1 MGGVRLHPASRQRE
15 AESSNRVVDPD
26 RLGCVWGNDRWR
38 RCVRVGRLDQ
48 KLYASAEA
56 TDSKAAARLGSD
68 MGEFYMPYP
77 GTRINQET
85 VSLDANG
92 VSGSASYYEVKFSD
106 PSKPNGQIWTGVIGS
121 PAANAPDAGPPQ
133 RWFVVWL
140 GTANN
145 PVDKGAAK
153 ALAESIRPLVA
164 PPPAPAPAPAEP
176 APAPAPAGEVAPT
189 PTTPTPQRTL
199 PA

>member
-1 MGGVRLHPASRQRE
+1 WRKAFGIAGRE
-15 AESSNRVVDPD
+15 RN
-26 RLGCVWGNDRWR
+26 GCHWPPG
-38 RCVRVGRLDQ
+38 
-48 KLYASAEA
+48 A
-56 TDSKAAARLGSD
+56 T
-68 MGEFYMPYP
+68 
-77 GTRINQET
+77 
-85 VSLDANG
+85 
-92 VSGSASYYEVKFSD
+92 
-106 PSKPNGQIWTGVIGS
+106 
-121 PAANAPDAGPPQ
+121 APDAGPPQ
-133 RWFVVWL
+133 RWFGVWL

-164 PPPAPAPAPAEP
+164 PPPAPEPAPAEP